1 MCCNGTWG
9 SNITTDTQTPVTS
22 MQPANWFVY
31 ILRCSDNSLY
41 TGVTTDCER
50 RLHEHNH
57 SPRGAKF
64 TRARR
69 PVTLVYHETVADRS
83 SAQCREA
90 QIKRFTAAQKRQL
103 IDATSG

>member
-1 MCCNGTWG
+1 
-9 SNITTDTQTPVTS
+9 
-22 MQPANWFVY
+22 MQPNNWYVY

-57 SPRGAKF
+57 TPRGAKY

-69 PVTLVYHETVADRS
+69 PVTLAYREQTTSRS
-83 SAQCREA
+83 AAQQREA
-90 QIKRFTAAQKRQL
+90 QIKRLNAKQKEALIIAAS
-103 IDATSG
+103 D

>member
-1 MCCNGTWG
+1 
-9 SNITTDTQTPVTS
+9 
-22 MQPANWFVY
+22 MQQNNWYIY

-57 SPRGAKF
+57 SPRGAKY

-69 PVTLVYHETVADRS
+69 PVTLAYSEQASSRS
-83 SAQCREA
+83 AAQQREA
-90 QIKRFTAAQKRQL
+90 QIKRLTAKQKESL
-103 IDATSG
+103 ISAAPTSPG

>member
-1 MCCNGTWG
+1 MQ
-9 SNITTDTQTPVTS
+9 QT
-22 MQPANWFVY
+22 NWFVY

-69 PVTLVYHETVADRS
+69 PVTLTYHEKAANRS
-83 SAQCREA
+83 EAQCREA
-90 QIKRFTAAQKRQL
+90 QIKRLSAKQKETL
-103 IDATSG
+103 IASAPVKSN

>member
-1 MCCNGTWG
+1 MR
-9 SNITTDTQTPVTS
+9 QT
-22 MQPANWFVY
+22 NWFVY

-69 PVTLVYHETVADRS
+69 PVTLTYNEEATNRS
-83 SAQCREA
+83 EAQCREA
-90 QIKRFTAAQKRQL
+90 QIKRLSAAQKETL
-103 IDATSG
+103 IASAPVKPG

>member
-1 MCCNGTWG
+1 
-9 SNITTDTQTPVTS
+9 
-22 MQPANWFVY
+22 MQQGNWFVY

-57 SPRGAKF
+57 SPRGAKY

-69 PVTLVYHETVADRS
+69 PVTLAYREQAASRSAAQQRET
-83 SAQCREA
+83 
-90 QIKRFTAAQKRQL
+90 QIKRLNVRQKEALIRTAAALPR
-103 IDATSG
+103 